1 MAERITGNGNAD
13 LIQLDF
19 LTPEEAN
26 SEIEKLAKEK
36 GYGTGVSFFLAN
48 DGAEKVSKVDV
59 KKTLKTLVKTKR
71 KDGLTKKGIDP
82 TFGLLMM
89 MREEETKK

>member
-1 MAERITGNGNAD
+1 MAERITDKGNTR

-19 LTPEEAN
+19 LTSEEAN
-26 SEIEKLAKEK
+26 SEINKLAKEK

-48 DGAEKVSKVDV
+48 DGKEKVVKVNIR
-59 KKTLKTLVKTKR
+59 KTLKSLVKTKR
-71 KDGLTKKGIDP
+71 KDGLVKKGIDP

-89 MREEETKK
+89 MHEKETEK